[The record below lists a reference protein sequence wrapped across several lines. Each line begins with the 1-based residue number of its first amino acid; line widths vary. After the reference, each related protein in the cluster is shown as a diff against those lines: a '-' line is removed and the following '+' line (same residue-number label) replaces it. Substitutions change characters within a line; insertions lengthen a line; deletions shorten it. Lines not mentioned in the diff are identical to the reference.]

1 MKNKRLFIISN
12 SITALMLGGL
22 IYLISGSETY
32 LSEFIRNQFDFNLVY
47 ENSFIIF
54 ARNYLC
60 DGLWAYS
67 LYNCI
72 LMIND
77 NVKSAY
83 IIALSASV
91 IWEFA
96 QLFNLIKGTFDIADI
111 FSSICFVSLACVINK
126 LWRR

>member
-1 MKNKRLFIISN
+1 MRNKRLFSLFN
-12 SITALMLGGL
+12 SVTALMLGGL
-22 IYLISGSETY
+22 IYLTSGSETY
-32 LSEFIRNQFDFNLVY
+32 LSEFMRNQFDFNLVY

-60 DGLWAYS
+60 DGLWVYS

-83 IIALSASV
+83 IIALSAGI

-111 FSSICFVSLACVINK
+111 IVSICFVSLAYTINR